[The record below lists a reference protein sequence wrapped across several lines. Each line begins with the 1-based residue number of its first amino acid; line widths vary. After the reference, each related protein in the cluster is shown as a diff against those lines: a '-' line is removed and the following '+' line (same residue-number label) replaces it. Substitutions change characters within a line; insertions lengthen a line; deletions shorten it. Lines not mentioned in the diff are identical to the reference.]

1 MKILV
6 IGSGLSA
13 FGACSALLNCKDSID
28 ITVFDIGLNSS
39 YYGQPDKPIPNSAP
53 LNGSFYPYGL
63 NDHRWN
69 TKILSRRICSS
80 HAYGGFSSV
89 YSGSLLAPQQS
100 DLNSWPSRCYPQPID
115 YDSIASKLDICQVND
130 ELSAMF
136 PMAGSF
142 QSFKS
147 TQIPR
152 TTYVGCPR
160 IGFNKNIQLETPFNS
175 CHEFQ
180 RWSARQL
187 ITYKSGIYVH
197 SLSNHDSHVVV
208 TYQTSD
214 GLFQSGSFDFVMI
227 GAGCINTTGIV
238 DRSLYST
245 GERQYPLKS
254 APILLQLHFRV
265 WGETLLTKR
274 HDMFALKKS
283 DLCRSFVEH
292 YLLRCQSWS
301 HTQLSPFNSTALKLI
316 SDSLPRSLY
325 FAVKAL
331 LRQFIFS
338 LTVFHSDLGP
348 VSTITCAVDS
358 KNQNAVVPDTSI
370 SIEEPEWI
378 CPNGL
383 IFSLNKAILSRIS
396 TLRLLP
402 IPFARTLADYMRK
415 NHLGG
420 WHFGGSLPMTAKPF
434 LPHHIHTSGQVHG
447 LRRAY
452 VIDASSLP
460 SIPGSSIAYLT
471 MANAHRIA
479 REFVSN
485 IERTK

>member
-1 MKILV
+1 MKLLI

-13 FGACSALLNCKDSID
+13 FGACSALLNHNDRID

-39 YYGQPDKPIPNSAP
+39 YCGQPDKAISNSTP

-89 YSGSLLAPQQS
+89 YSGSFLAPQLS
-100 DLNSWPSRCYPQPID
+100 DLSSWPSRCYPQPID
-115 YDSIASKLDICQVND
+115 YDSIASKLDIRQVND
-130 ELSAMF
+130 ELSAVF
-136 PMAGSF
+136 PMAGGF
-142 QSFKS
+142 QVSNPS
-147 TQIPR
+147 HLPQ
-152 TTYVGCPR
+152 TTYVGCSR
-160 IGFNKNIQLETPFNS
+160 IGFNKHIELETPFNS
-175 CHEFQ
+175 SYEFQ
-180 RWSARQL
+180 RWSDQKL
-187 ITYKSGIYVH
+187 ITYKSGIYVY
-197 SLSNHDSHVVV
+197 SLNNQDSHVLVR
-208 TYQTSD
+208 YETSG
-214 GLFQSGSFDFVMI
+214 GLFESDSFDYVMI
-227 GAGCINTTGIV
+227 AAGCINTTGIV

-245 GERQYPLKS
+245 GERQYQLKS
-254 APILLQLHFRV
+254 APILLQFYFRI
-265 WGETLLTKR
+265 WGKTILTKC
-274 HDMFALKKS
+274 HDLFSLKKS

-292 YLLRCQSWS
+292 YFHSCKSWS

-316 SDSLPRSLY
+316 SDNLPRPLY
-325 FAVKAL
+325 FVVKAL

-348 VSTITCAVDS
+348 VSTITCAVDP
-358 KNQNAVVPDTSI
+358 KNPDAVVPNTSI
-370 SIEEPEWI
+370 RVEEPEWI
-378 CPNGL
+378 CSNGL

-402 IPFARTLADYMRK
+402 IPFARKLADYMRK

-420 WHFGGSLPMTAKPF
+420 WHFGGSLPMTAEPF
-434 LPHHIHTSGQVHG
+434 MPHHIHTSGQVHG

-479 REFVSN
+479 REFASN
-485 IERTK
+485 TTSI